1 MFSSITKH
9 FILPS
14 RTILSKKSLP
24 LSIFNRKNTF
34 SLMKF
39 NKYTI
44 ASSDKTAE
52 TKKEEQTENPNT
64 KDQQKKEQK
73 VEEVSLSKFNELKSQ
88 YNDLTVK
95 SAQYKERLDEITRH
109 LEESLKEKDLLK
121 SRLEKENSNSKLYA
135 ISKFAKDILDVCDN
149 FDRAH
154 QSVQDRDFPNI
165 PDEEKKEMYL
175 SFVEGVEMTQ
185 KSYFNT
191 LKKHGITSFVPNN
204 GEKFDTSK
212 HEAHEVI
219 EDTKKVF
226 FKLFQSS
233 ESVDSCVAP
242 GYVLNGKVLRPAKVN

>member
-1 MFSSITKH
+1 MPHKR
-9 FILPS
+9 ILN
-14 RTILSKKSLP
+14 TNTLAF
-24 LSIFNRKNTF
+24 SIFNKKNTF
-34 SLMKF
+34 SIIKL
-39 NKYTI
+39 NKYNI
-44 ASSDKTAE
+44 SSNDKTAE
-52 TKKEEQTENPNT
+52 TKQEDEAENIN
-64 KDQQKKEQK
+64 KDKQKKEQK
-73 VEEVSLSKFNELKSQ
+73 VEEVSITKFNELKSQ

-95 SAQYKERLDEITRH
+95 SGQYKERLEEITRH
-109 LEESLKEKDLLK
+109 LEESLKEKDLIK
-121 SRLEKENSNSKLYA
+121 NRLEKENSNSKLYA

-154 QSVQDRDFPNI
+154 QSVQDKDFANI

-185 KSYFNT
+185 KSFVNT
-191 LKKHGITSFVPNN
+191 LKKHGVTSFVPNN
-204 GEKFDTSK
+204 GDKFDTSK

-242 GYVLNGKVLRPAKVN
+242 GYLLNGKLLRPAKVN